1 MNRNRRNKILK
12 DLTVILKNQPGT
24 LADLG
29 ETLGKNGIN
38 MEGLCGFPLRG
49 EGIIH
54 ILVEDE
60 ETTRW
65 VLEDAGFQ
73 VRAVREVLVMD
84 LGHSVGKPGTGGKM
98 ARKIGDA
105 GVNIDLIY
113 FAENNRVVLGVDDLD
128 KARAALGLE

>member
-1 MNRNRRNKILK
+1 LK
-12 DLTVILKNQPGT
+12 DLTVVLKNQPGT
-24 LADLG
+24 LADMG

-38 MEGLCGFPLRG
+38 MEGLCGFPLKN
-49 EGIIH
+49 EAFIH

-65 VLEDAGFQ
+65 ILENAGFE
-73 VRAVREVLVMD
+73 VRAVREVLVVD
-84 LGHSVGKPGTGGKM
+84 IGQSVGKPGTGGHM

-113 FAENNRVVLGVDDLD
+113 FAENNRIVLGVDDLE
-128 KARAALGLE
+128 KARAALSGE